1 MPGERHVFDSLLAAV
16 VNQRERQSVFAG
28 AAKLVNARAVAAFR
42 SVAAGFLERDSI
54 GSGYCIV
61 APDVALSTDDI
72 ERAVGLICHH
82 SAQRVRPRPDK
93 RPWRGGCISRA
104 SIQEEDKNASE
115 NNSEIGLYFH
125 ASILSDHVADFKRRS
140 TQLKNHV

>member
-42 SVAAGFLERDSI
+42 GVAAAFLERDSI

-72 ERAVGLICHH
+72 ERAVSLICHH
-82 SAQRVRPRPDK
+82 SAQRVRPRPD
-93 RPWRGGCISRA
+93 
-104 SIQEEDKNASE
+104 
-115 NNSEIGLYFH
+115 
-125 ASILSDHVADFKRRS
+125 
-140 TQLKNHV
+140 